1 MHNPEMWHE
10 TLDQSLCTWQ
20 DVPHMADNTDR
31 DAAVDERAETEEIAR
46 IGPRI
51 VEIRNQRGWSQ
62 RELGRRVRVRPAR
75 LSRLERGFKA
85 PKLDELIRIARA
97 LDVGLDHLVFG
108 EAPRPRMLDLV
119 REMETLGTPEEIAGL
134 GRLLQLA
141 LVGYRKMGG
150 GAC

>member
-1 MHNPEMWHE
+1 
-10 TLDQSLCTWQ
+10 
-20 DVPHMADNTDR
+20 MADNADR
-31 DAAVDERAETEEIAR
+31 DAAVDDEAVTAEIAR

-62 RELGRRVRVRPAR
+62 RELGRRVQVRPAR
-75 LSRLERGFKA
+75 LSRLERGFKP

-119 REMETLGTPEEIAGL
+119 REMETLGTPEEISGL
-134 GRLLQLA
+134 GRLLQLV
-141 LVGYRKMGG
+141 LVGYRKA
-150 GAC
+150 GAGSC